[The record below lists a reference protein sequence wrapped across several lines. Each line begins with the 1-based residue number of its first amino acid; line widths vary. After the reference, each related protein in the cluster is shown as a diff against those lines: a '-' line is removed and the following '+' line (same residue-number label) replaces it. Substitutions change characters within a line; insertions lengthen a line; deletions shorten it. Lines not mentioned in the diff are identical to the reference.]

1 MKKVIVS
8 DYDQT
13 FYINDEDI
21 EKNKIAVK
29 NFMNKGNIFIIATG
43 RSYFDLKNKV
53 NEYNIDYDY
62 CIINHGA
69 TVLDKNDNIMFN
81 FPIDNDIIRNIKRD
95 MLLERTLN
103 NFCCSLLES
112 RVEFEHRDLTK
123 INARYNSKNEAMDI
137 NKDINEKYNKYVNSY
152 YVTKNSIEIISKETN
167 KSKAIQLLMDRLN
180 INIKNVHT
188 IGDGYSDIQMVK
200 DFNGYCMEDSVN
212 ELKEVAKKEYSRVSD
227 LIEEILGEN
236 NNE

>member
-13 FYINDEDI
+13 FYINDENI
-21 EKNKIAVK
+21 ENNKIAVRD
-29 NFMNKGNIFIIATG
+29 FMNRGNIFIINTG
-43 RSYFDLKNKV
+43 RSFFDFKKKV

-81 FPIDNDIIRNIKRD
+81 FPMDNDIITNIKKD
-95 MLLERTLN
+95 MLLEKSIN

-112 RVEFEHRDLTK
+112 RVGFNHKDLTK

-152 YVTKNSIEIISKETN
+152 YVTENSIEIISKITN

-180 INIKNVHT
+180 IDIKNVHT

-212 ELKEVAKKEYSRVSD
+212 ELKEVAKKEYSSVSD
-227 LIEEILGEN
+227 LVEEILGEN

>member
-180 INIKNVHT
+180 INIKNIHT

-227 LIEEILGEN
+227 LIEERLGEN